1 MFSAGEENS
10 VALCQMCNGINLH
23 IHAYFPYYV
32 IWTIFGEVSK
42 ASAQGQNVPMYL
54 LTKAVGI
61 IILFSTVLIHE
72 LGHSY
77 MAIYVGG
84 TVSKIL
90 LWPFGG
96 LAYCG
101 FHRDY
106 KRQLAVSFAGPVVH
120 IPLFLMFYG
129 AWFLTT
135 SIECGALNF
144 NPFASYY
151 DPAKC
156 FLPNVLNQAM
166 ALQVYLMAFNLLLPV
181 YPLDGG
187 KIFICM
193 IGLSCNPG
201 VNTLANICI
210 SVSSVLTLCLLGL
223 CVWRWNWMGIF
234 LSLWIAVQIY
244 QMISMKYQ
252 GRIREHPLFEHVPVQ
267 LRVVEQRDS
276 MGKFNTVSN
285 DSIKPGSV
293 TTE

>member
-10 VALCQMCNGINLH
+10 IALCQICSGINLH
-23 IHAYFPYYV
+23 MHAYFPYYV
-32 IWTIFGEVSK
+32 IWAIFGEVAR
-42 ASAQGQNVPMYL
+42 ASAQGLNVPML
-54 LTKAVGI
+54 LATHAVGV
-61 IILFSTVLIHE
+61 IILFLTVLIHE

-106 KRQLAVSFAGPVVH
+106 KRQLAVSLAGPIVH

-129 AWFLTT
+129 IWFLTA
-135 SIECGALNF
+135 SSECGGFNF
-144 NPFASYY
+144 NPFISNY
-151 DPAKC
+151 DPVNC

-166 ALQVYLMAFNLLLPV
+166 ALQVYLVAFNLFLPV

-187 KIFICM
+187 KIFICL
-193 IGLSCNPG
+193 IGLSCNPA
-201 VNTLANICI
+201 VNTLANVCI
-210 SVSSVLTLCLLGL
+210 SVSSVLTLGLLGV
-223 CVWRWNWMGIF
+223 CIWRWNFMGIF
-234 LSLWIAVQIY
+234 LSLWIALQIY
-244 QMISMKYQ
+244 QMISMKQQ

-267 LRVVEQRDS
+267 LQVEQRTDA
-276 MGKFNTVSN
+276 MGKFNTITN
-285 DSIKPGSV
+285 DAEVVESQ
-293 TTE
+293 